1 MKQSTLDFLLEIGV
15 EELPAS
21 YIEPALEE
29 LRQKAA
35 SELSSRRVAYS
46 SIEGYST
53 PRRLTLLAKGLSEKQ
68 EDLEKE
74 VLGPAAR
81 VAYDEKGN
89 PTQAAKG
96 FARSQGVTTE
106 CLAIK
111 KTEKGDYVCA
121 IVKEQ
126 GKPVK
131 EVLSEFLPPLILSL
145 SFPRTMTWAHPSVRF
160 GRPIRWIVALLG
172 DEVVPFAAAG
182 VNSDRFTLG
191 HRFLA
196 PEPIRL
202 KNATEYVGKL
212 EKAWVIVDSDERKQ
226 MVDKIVRNEASKKG
240 GRVVEDPELTGIVA
254 NLLEFAVPVVGS
266 FDRSFLELPR
276 EVVVTAMREHQR
288 YFAVQDDEGNLMP
301 LFITLRNGGTEGED
315 IVRRGNERV
324 LKARLDDA
332 RFYWGKDV
340 SIGITKQLELLKHV
354 VWQESLGSVFD
365 KSERLSELS
374 QFVIDHWD
382 KSRAQNAKR
391 AGLLC
396 KVDLV
401 SEMVKDGKEFT
412 TLQGII
418 GGEYAA
424 RAGEDTSVSLAVK
437 EHYLP
442 RFARDTLP
450 STLEGCAV
458 SIADRLDE
466 IVGCFATDRVPSG
479 SEDPYGVRRQ
489 ANGIMRIL
497 VEKKLHFSLSSG
509 VERAIELLA
518 REFGVKGGG
527 GSASSLKG
535 AGGGKDLGGVAS
547 SDAGAGLGGGMGLG
561 GGTSLGGVEGL
572 SGRTG
577 SGGEMGLGS
586 ETGLRNAIA
595 SFLAQ
600 RLAFILSEMGM
611 AQDVVDAVL
620 SVDSDD
626 PFRSSLKGEALT
638 RWKANEQFSG
648 VVISF
653 KRVSNILKT
662 QKYPTPILQELRE
675 DVERNLFEKVREA
688 SGLIS
693 SAISRENYEQAVA
706 HLLALKSPIDAFF
719 EGVLVM
725 DQDAKVRDRR
735 LGLLAF
741 VRSEFLKLA
750 DFSRLSE
757 QTEAR

>member
-46 SIEGYST
+46 SIKSYST
-53 PRRLTLLAKGLSEKQ
+53 PRRLALLAKGLPESQ
-68 EDLEKE
+68 DDLEKE

-89 PTQAAKG
+89 PTQAARG
-96 FARSQGVTTE
+96 FARSQGVATE

-121 IVKEQ
+121 LVKEH

-131 EVLSEFLPPLILSL
+131 EVLSKFLPPLILSL
-145 SFPRTMTWAHPSVRF
+145 SFPRTMTWADPSVRF

-172 DEVVPFAAAG
+172 DEVVPFTAAG
-182 VNSDRFTLG
+182 VNSDRFTFG
-191 HRFLA
+191 SRFLA

-212 EKAWVIVDSDERKQ
+212 EKAWVTADSEERKR
-226 MVDKIVRNEASKKG
+226 MVDKIVRDEASKKG
-240 GRVVEDPELTGIVA
+240 GRVVEDRELTDIVA
-254 NLLEFAVPVVGS
+254 NLVEFAAPVVGT
-266 FDRSFLELPR
+266 FDKSFLDLPR

-288 YFAVQDDEGNLMP
+288 YFAVQDGQGNLMP
-301 LFITLRNGGTEGED
+301 FFITLRNGGTEGED
-315 IVRRGNERV
+315 NVRRGNEGV

-332 RFYWGKDV
+332 RFYWEKDV
-340 SIGITKQLELLKHV
+340 SIGIARQLELLKQV

-374 QFVIDHWD
+374 HFVIGGWD
-382 KSRAQNAKR
+382 KSRARNAKR

-396 KVDLV
+396 KIDLV

-424 RAGEDTSVSLAVK
+424 RAGEDASVSLAIK

-442 RFARDTLP
+442 RFAGDTLP
-450 STLEGCAV
+450 ATLEGCAV
-458 SIADRLDE
+458 GIADRSDE
-466 IVGCFATDRVPSG
+466 IVGCFAMDRAPSG

-497 VEKKLHFSLSSG
+497 IEKKLHFSLSSG
-509 VERAIELLA
+509 VEKAIELLS
-518 REFGVKGGG
+518 RKFGVRE
-527 GSASSLKG
+527 
-535 AGGGKDLGGVAS
+535 DLGS
-547 SDAGAGLGGGMGLG
+547 
-561 GGTSLGGVEGL
+561 GTSLRRG
-572 SGRTG
+572 
-577 SGGEMGLGS
+577 
-586 ETGLRNAIA
+586 IA

-600 RLAFILSEMGM
+600 RLAFILSEMEIE
-611 AQDVVDAVL
+611 QDVVDAVL

-626 PFRSSLKGEALT
+626 PFRSWLKTEALT
-638 RWKANEQFSG
+638 WWKANGQFSG

-662 QKYPTPILQELRE
+662 QEYPTPVPQELRE
-675 DVERNLFEKVREA
+675 EVERNLFEKVREA

-693 SAISRENYEQAVA
+693 SAISGENYQDAIA
-706 HLLALKSPIDAFF
+706 HLLSLKAPIDAFF

-725 DQDAKVRDRR
+725 DQDAKLRDKR

-757 QTEAR
+757 QTEVK

>member
-29 LRQKAA
+29 LRRKVA
-35 SELSSRRVAYS
+35 SELASRRVAYS
-46 SIEGYST
+46 SIESYST
-53 PRRLTLLAKGLSEKQ
+53 PRRLTMHVKGLPEKQ

-74 VLGPAAR
+74 VVGPAAR
-81 VAYDEKGN
+81 VAYDEKGD

-96 FARSQGVTTE
+96 FARSQGVAVE

-121 IVKEQ
+121 IVKDQ

-131 EVLSEFLPPLILSL
+131 EVLPEFLSSLILSL
-145 SFPRTMTWAHPSVRF
+145 SFPRTMTWTDPSARF

-172 DEVVPFAAAG
+172 DEVVPFAVAG
-182 VNSDRFTLG
+182 VNADRFTFG
-191 HRFLA
+191 NRFLA
-196 PEPIRL
+196 PEPIKL
-202 KNATEYVGKL
+202 KNASEYVGKL
-212 EKAWVIVDSDERKQ
+212 EKAWVIADPVERKRT
-226 MVDKIVRNEASKKG
+226 VNKIVRDEASKKG
-240 GRVVEDPELTGIVA
+240 GRVVEDPELVGIVA

-266 FDRSFLELPR
+266 FDRSFLDLPR
-276 EVVVTAMREHQR
+276 DVVVTAMREHQR
-288 YFAVQDDEGNLMP
+288 YFAVQDSQGNLMP
-301 LFITLRNGGTEGED
+301 FFITLRNGGKEGED
-315 IVRRGNERV
+315 NVRRGNERV

-332 RFYWGKDV
+332 RFYWEKDV
-340 SIGITKQLELLKHV
+340 SIGIAKQLELLKDV

-365 KSERLSELS
+365 KSERLAELS
-374 QFVIDHWD
+374 RFVVESWD
-382 KSRAQNAKR
+382 KTRAGSAKR

-424 RAGEDTSVSLAVK
+424 RAGEEASVSLAIK

-442 RFARDTLP
+442 GFAGDALP
-450 STLEGCAV
+450 SSLEGCAV

-466 IVGCFATDRVPSG
+466 IVGCFATGRVPSG

-497 VEKKLHFSLSSG
+497 IEKKLHFSLSSG
-509 VERAIELLA
+509 VEKAIELLSRKLKVKNSLGDA
-518 REFGVKGGG
+518 AGVGGG
-527 GSASSLKG
+527 ACS
-535 AGGGKDLGGVAS
+535 GGGKDPGGGTR
-547 SDAGAGLGGGMGLG
+547 SDGGGAGLGGGIGLG
-561 GGTSLGGVEGL
+561 RGMS
-572 SGRTG
+572 
-577 SGGEMGLGS
+577 LGS
-586 ETGLRNAIA
+586 ETGLGNAIA

-600 RLAFILSEMGM
+600 RLAFVLSDMRIE
-611 AQDVVDAVL
+611 QDVVDSVL

-626 PFRSSLKGEALT
+626 PYRSWLKAEALT
-638 RWKANEQFSG
+638 HWKTNEEFSG

-653 KRVSNILKT
+653 KRVSNILKN
-662 QKYPTPILQELRE
+662 QEYPTPVAQDLRE
-675 DVERNLFEKVREA
+675 EVERRLYEHVREV
-688 SGLIS
+688 SGLIL
-693 SAISRENYEQAVA
+693 SAVSGENYQEAIG
-706 HLLALKSPIDAFF
+706 HLLGLKAPIDEFF

-735 LGLLAF
+735 LGLLAL
-741 VRSEFLKLA
+741 VKHEFLKLA

-757 QTEAR
+757 RAEARRGWTS